1 MFEDIWGK
9 TIEHLETGGEVM
21 IPLIALSLLMFL
33 LIVKKYLD
41 LRAFSKRD
49 KPIVEIV
56 KIYGKP
62 EFSAAFWQ
70 QEIIEGFLSKRTFD
84 ENKDRNIIESL
95 RLRQEAYLD
104 KDTKTI
110 AILAG
115 VAPLLGLLGTVGG
128 MIATF
133 AVISQF
139 GTGNAKALASGISEA
154 LITTQ
159 TGLIVAV
166 PGMFLANYLHRKGE
180 KNKER
185 MKRFCLGLVRSHTL
199 IENNKEEKTKKEQYR

>member
-1 MFEDIWGK
+1 
-9 TIEHLETGGEVM
+9 
-21 IPLIALSLLMFL
+21 
-33 LIVKKYLD
+33 
-41 LRAFSKRD
+41 
-49 KPIVEIV
+49 
-56 KIYGKP
+56 
-62 EFSAAFWQ
+62 
-70 QEIIEGFLSKRTFD
+70 LSKRTFD
-84 ENKDRNIIESL
+84 EDLDRNIIESL
-95 RLRQEAYLD
+95 RLRQEEFLK

-128 MIATF
+128 MISTF

-166 PGMFLANYLHRKGE
+166 PGLFLANYLSRRSDKQ
-180 KNKER
+180 KER
-185 MKRFCLGLVRSHTL
+185 MKRFCLGLLRSHTL
-199 IENNKEEKTKKEQYR
+199 IYDEEEYK

>member
-1 MFEDIWGK
+1 MFEDIWGN
-9 TIEHLETGGEVM
+9 TLEHLETGGGVM
-21 IPLIALSLLMFL
+21 IPLIAVSIVMFL

-41 LRAFSKRD
+41 LQAFSKRD
-49 KPIVEIV
+49 KPIAEIV
-56 KIYGKP
+56 KIYHEPG
-62 EFSAAFWQ
+62 FAAAQWQ
-70 QEIIEGFLSKRTFD
+70 HQIIEGFLPKRTFNED
-84 ENKDRNIIESL
+84 MDRNIIESL
-95 RLRQEAYLD
+95 RLRQEAFLS

-128 MIATF
+128 MISTF

-166 PGMFLANYLHRKGE
+166 PGLFLANYLSRRSE
-180 KNKER
+180 KKKER
-185 MKRFCLGLVRSHTL
+185 MKRFCLGLLRSHTL
-199 IENNKEEKTKKEQYR
+199 IKEEHK

>member
-9 TIEHLETGGEVM
+9 TLEHLETGGGVM
-21 IPLIALSLLMFL
+21 IPLIAVSMVMFL

-41 LRAFSKRD
+41 LQAFSKRD
-49 KPIVEIV
+49 KSIVEIV
-56 KIYGKP
+56 NIYGKP
-62 EFSAAFWQ
+62 GFVAAFWQ
-70 QEIIEGFLSKRTFD
+70 HDIMERFLSQRTFNED
-84 ENKDRNIIESL
+84 KDRNIIESL
-95 RLRQEAYLD
+95 RLRQEEFLN

-128 MIATF
+128 MISTF

-166 PGMFLANYLHRKGE
+166 PGLFLANYLSRRSD

-185 MKRFCLGLVRSHTL
+185 MKRFCLGLLRSHAL
-199 IENNKEEKTKKEQYR
+199 IENTKTEGKI

>member
-1 MFEDIWGK
+1 MFEDILG
-9 TIEHLETGGEVM
+9 TTLEHLQTGGRVM
-21 IPLIALSLLMFL
+21 IPLIAVSLVMFM

-41 LRAFSKRD
+41 LQAFSKKD
-49 KPIVEIV
+49 KSIVEIV
-56 KIYGKP
+56 KIYNKP
-62 EFSAAFWQ
+62 GFAAAQWQ
-70 QEIIEGFLSKRTFD
+70 HNIIEGFLSKRTFNED
-84 ENKDRNIIESL
+84 LDRNIIESL
-95 RLRQEAYLD
+95 RLRQEEFLS

-128 MIATF
+128 MISTF

-166 PGMFLANYLHRKGE
+166 PGLFLANYLSRRSK
-180 KNKER
+180 KKKER
-185 MKRFCLGLVRSHTL
+185 MKRFCLGLLRSHTL
-199 IENNKEEKTKKEQYR
+199 INKEENI

>member
-1 MFEDIWGK
+1 VFEDILG
-9 TIEHLETGGEVM
+9 TTLEHLQTGGGVM
-21 IPLIALSLLMFL
+21 IPLIVVSLVMFM
-33 LIVKKYLD
+33 LIVKKHLD
-41 LRAFSKRD
+41 LQAFSKKD
-49 KPIVEIV
+49 KSIVEIV
-56 KIYGKP
+56 KIYNKP
-62 EFSAAFWQ
+62 GFAAASWQ
-70 QEIIEGFLSKRTFD
+70 HDIMEGFLSKRTFD
-84 ENKDRNIIESL
+84 EDLDRNIIESL
-95 RLRQEAYLD
+95 RLRQEEFLK

-128 MIATF
+128 MISTF

-166 PGMFLANYLHRKGE
+166 PGLFLANYLSRRSDKQ
-180 KNKER
+180 KER
-185 MKRFCLGLVRSHTL
+185 MKRFCLGLLRSHTL
-199 IENNKEEKTKKEQYR
+199 IYDEEEYK